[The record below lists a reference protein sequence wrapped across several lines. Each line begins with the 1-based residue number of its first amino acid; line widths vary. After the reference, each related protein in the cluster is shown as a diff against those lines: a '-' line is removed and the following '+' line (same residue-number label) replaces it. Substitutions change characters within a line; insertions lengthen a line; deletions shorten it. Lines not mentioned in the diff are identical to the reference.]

1 MKATSYE
8 PGESRVKD
16 DLCDTPTSVTG
27 VTHLS
32 NRRKKPPML
41 ISRYVERCDRS
52 TGRLAAITV
61 TDYPTSVTR
70 HRSGGVTVVLPVA
83 EDYWQR
89 LNMSKNKIRSVWLTV
104 ERAAELLG
112 CSTRTVWRNIKRNK
126 TEVYKHLVEQD
137 GYKVMK
143 TFLLTEPSLYI
154 KEMADCQA
162 RHLVPAGFIEITLKV
177 DGKDLHSALIYKYSE
192 EDKHEHL

>member
-27 VTHLS
+27 VTHPS

-52 TGRLAAITV
+52 TGRLAATTV
-61 TDYPTSVTR
+61 TDFPTSVTR

>member
-8 PGESRVKD
+8 PGEGRVKD

>member
-16 DLCDTPTSVTG
+16 DLCDTPTSVTD

-52 TGRLAAITV
+52 TGLKKATTV
-61 TDYPTSVTR
+61 TDYPISVTR

-154 KEMADCQA
+154 KEMADCQT

>member
-52 TGRLAAITV
+52 TGRLAATTV

>member
-1 MKATSYE
+1 MKATTYE

-27 VTHLS
+27 VTHPS

-52 TGRLAAITV
+52 TGLKQATTV
-61 TDYPTSVTR
+61 TDYPTSVTH
-70 HRSGGVTVVLPVA
+70 HRSGGVTVALPVA
-83 EDYWQR
+83 EEYWQR
-89 LNMSKNKIRSVWLTV
+89 LSMSKNKIRSVWLTV

>member
-27 VTHLS
+27 VTHPS

-52 TGRLAAITV
+52 TGLKQATTV
-61 TDYPTSVTR
+61 TDYPTSVTH
-70 HRSGGVTVVLPVA
+70 HRSGGVTVALPVA
-83 EDYWQR
+83 EEYWQR

>member
-1 MKATSYE
+1 MKATIYE

-27 VTHLS
+27 VTHPS

-52 TGRLAAITV
+52 TGRLAATTV

-154 KEMADCQA
+154 KEMADCQT

>member
-1 MKATSYE
+1 MKATTYE
-8 PGESRVKD
+8 PGESWVKD
-16 DLCDTPTSVTG
+16 DLCDTLTSVTR
-27 VTHLS
+27 VTHPS

-52 TGRLAAITV
+52 TGLKQATTV
-61 TDYPTSVTR
+61 TDYPTSVTH
-70 HRSGGVTVVLPVA
+70 HRSGGVTVALPVA
-83 EDYWQR
+83 EEYWQR

>member
-27 VTHLS
+27 VTHPS

-52 TGRLAAITV
+52 TGRLAATTV

-83 EDYWQR
+83 EEYWQR

-192 EDKHEHL
+192 EDKREHL

>member
-27 VTHLS
+27 VTHPS

-52 TGRLAAITV
+52 TGRLAATTV

-154 KEMADCQA
+154 KEMADCQT

>member
-1 MKATSYE
+1 MKATTYE

-27 VTHLS
+27 VTHPS

-52 TGRLAAITV
+52 TGRLAATTV

-154 KEMADCQA
+154 KEMADCQT

>member
-1 MKATSYE
+1 MKATTYE
-8 PGESRVKD
+8 LGECRVKD

-27 VTHLS
+27 VTHPS

-52 TGRLAAITV
+52 TGRLAATTV

-143 TFLLTEPSLYI
+143 TFILTEPSLYI

>member
-8 PGESRVKD
+8 PGECRVKD

-52 TGRLAAITV
+52 TGRLAATTV
-61 TDYPTSVTR
+61 TDYPISVTR

>member
-8 PGESRVKD
+8 PGECRVKD

-27 VTHLS
+27 VTHPS

-52 TGRLAAITV
+52 TGQLAATTV

-137 GYKVMK
+137 GYKVVK

-154 KEMADCQA
+154 TEMADCQA